1 MRSSSDDVLTAASEP
16 WVGIGRVGRP
26 HGLDGSFVVE
36 ESSEAPERF
45 SPGARV
51 YVGRRPATV
60 VSAKRAGGRLVIALD
75 RKATRGSLLEVPAS
89 LLPPPAEGSFYVFDL
104 VGLTVEEEDGR
115 LLGRVRDVDKGVAN
129 DVLRLDSK
137 IDLPLVEECVRSID
151 LERRLIVVAPG
162 FAEPG

>member
-1 MRSSSDDVLTAASEP
+1 M
-16 WVGIGRVGRP
+16 
-26 HGLDGSFVVE
+26 
-36 ESSEAPERF
+36 
-45 SPGARV
+45 
-51 YVGRRPATV
+51 YVGRRAANV
-60 VSAKRAGGRLVIALD
+60 VSAKRAGSRLVIALD
-75 RKATRGSLLEVPAS
+75 REATRGSLLEVPAS
-89 LLPPPAEGSFYVFDL
+89 ELPPPAEGSFYVFEL

-115 LLGRVRDVDKGVAN
+115 LLGSVRDVDKGVAN